1 MKKRLNG
8 ISKITGMIFGYG
20 IMLCL
25 FAGGLTFFGF
35 LVAIIAG
42 GEIAAEICSIIYK
55 GIFPVI
61 IKTTNILVL
70 VGLLHMYIKGEV
82 SLTISNRKGK

>member
-1 MKKRLNG
+1 MTRIL
-8 ISKITGMIFGYG
+8 SKISEILGRVFGYG

-35 LVAIIAG
+35 LAAIIAG
-42 GEIAAEICSIIYK
+42 GEIAAEICGIIYERV
-55 GIFPVI
+55 FPVI

-70 VGLLHMYIKGEV
+70 IGLLYMYIKGEV
-82 SLTISNRKGK
+82 SLTVSGKKQK

>member
-20 IMLCL
+20 VMLCL

-82 SLTISNRKGK
+82 SLTVSNGKGK